1 MRRQKRYSGDKL
13 NRAIG
18 EYYNGTKNVIAVNE
32 LMNVCL
38 NSVEASFQ
46 MIIDACEFAVPALY
60 QLVENLIFLLKI
72 AFFAFLYLP
81 IGLKSRFQA
90 QTG

>member
-1 MRRQKRYSGDKL
+1 MRRRKLYSDDKL

-18 EYYNGTKNVIAVNE
+18 EYYNGTKKGIAVTE

-46 MIIDACEFAVPALY
+46 IEVDACEFAVPALY
-60 QLVENLIFLLKI
+60 QLVKNLVFL
-72 AFFAFLYLP
+72 
-81 IGLKSRFQA
+81 
-90 QTG
+90 